1 MIFESAHGRDDD
13 DGQDSRL
20 GMMMMVVMMMIRMNR
35 MIRIMMMMMLIRMIR
50 MIRMLMIEIRMLAAV
65 VESSS
70 SSETEEEE
78 HLDLDEHSAKDSGF
92 RSQALDC
99 SDQTLGRHGFDLI
112 VVIMRMIVVIKI
124 MI

>member
-13 DGQDSRL
+13 DGQDSIL
-20 GMMMMVVMMMIRMNR
+20 GMMMMMVVVM
-35 MIRIMMMMMLIRMIR
+35 MIR

-99 SDQTLGRHGFDLI
+99 SDQTLGSHGFDLI
-112 VVIMRMIVVIKI
+112 VVIMRMIVVIEI

>member
-35 MIRIMMMMMLIRMIR
+35 MIRIMMMMMISMIR
-50 MIRMLMIEIRMLAAV
+50 MIGMLMIEIRMLAAV

-112 VVIMRMIVVIKI
+112 VVIMRMIVVIEI

>member
-35 MIRIMMMMMLIRMIR
+35 MIRIMMMMMISMIR

-112 VVIMRMIVVIKI
+112 VVIMRMIVVIEI

>member
-1 MIFESAHGRDDD
+1 
-13 DGQDSRL
+13 
-20 GMMMMVVMMMIRMNR
+20 MMVRIRM
-35 MIRIMMMMMLIRMIR
+35 M
-50 MIRMLMIEIRMLAAV
+50 AGV

-70 SSETEEEE
+70 SSETEEE
-78 HLDLDEHSAKDSGF
+78 EHSAKDSGF

-99 SDQTLGRHGFDLI
+99 SDQTLGSHGFDLI